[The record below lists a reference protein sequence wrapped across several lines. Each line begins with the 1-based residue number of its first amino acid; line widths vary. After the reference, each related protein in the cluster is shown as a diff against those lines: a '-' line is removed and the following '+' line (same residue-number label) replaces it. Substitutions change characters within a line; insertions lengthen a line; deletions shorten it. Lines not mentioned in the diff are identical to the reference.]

1 MDNLDERI
9 IEAEVKMKR
18 ANIALEAAEINLSLA
33 CQQHRDLIVER
44 YNELS
49 NAL

>member
-1 MDNLDERI
+1 MEK
-9 IEAEVKMKR
+9 AR
-18 ANIALEAAEINLSLA
+18 AALEAAEINLSLA

-49 NAL
+49 KAL